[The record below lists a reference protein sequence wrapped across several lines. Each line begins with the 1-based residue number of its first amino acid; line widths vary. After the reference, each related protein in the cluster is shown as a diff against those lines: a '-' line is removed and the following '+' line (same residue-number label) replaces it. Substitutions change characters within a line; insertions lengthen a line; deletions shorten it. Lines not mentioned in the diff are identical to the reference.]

1 MKHSLK
7 PLFFVLVLTG
17 LILSACK
24 PTSVPSEV
32 EKPVVV
38 EPIEGSDFSQ
48 VTLTDKA
55 MERLGLEFGSVH
67 SDVITRTQTLAATVM
82 RAQVLPKTGTLTDAS
97 VDSEAS
103 AETRTF
109 VYLSLI
115 PSELEQINLQEAV
128 TVFMPGQNPSSGI
141 KVSQMSMD
149 EVAALD
155 FQPVRAGTFLAF
167 SLDKVAQAY
176 TPGQRVMVEVNLTGN
191 GSERLVIP
199 FASVIYGLQGQTWV
213 YTNPKTAVFVREAV
227 TIDYVD
233 GDLAYL
239 TDGPE
244 NGTSIVTVG
253 AAMLYG
259 AESGIGGG
267 GGGH

>member
-7 PLFFVLVLTG
+7 TLFLVLVLTG

-24 PTSVPSEV
+24 PASTPSEV

-48 VTLTDKA
+48 VMLTDKA
-55 MERLGLEFGSVH
+55 MERLGLEFASVH
-67 SDVITRTQTLAATVM
+67 SDIVTKKQVLAGTVM
-82 RAQVLPKTGTLTDAS
+82 RAQVLPKTGLLTDTSA
-97 VDSEAS
+97 DSAAS

-109 VYLSLI
+109 VYLALI
-115 PSELEQINLQEAV
+115 PSELEQINFKEAV
-128 TVFMPGQNPSSGI
+128 TVFMPGQDPSSGV

-155 FQPVRAGTFLAF
+155 FKPASTGTFLAL

-176 TPGQRVMVEVNLTGN
+176 TPGQRVMVEFSLMGN
-191 GSERLVIP
+191 GSEMLVVP
-199 FASVIYGLQGQTWV
+199 FDSVIYGLQGETWV
-213 YTNPKTAVFVREAV
+213 YTNPEKAVFVRQPV

-233 GDLAYL
+233 GKLAYL

-259 AESGIGGG
+259 AESGIGGS
-267 GGGH
+267 GGH